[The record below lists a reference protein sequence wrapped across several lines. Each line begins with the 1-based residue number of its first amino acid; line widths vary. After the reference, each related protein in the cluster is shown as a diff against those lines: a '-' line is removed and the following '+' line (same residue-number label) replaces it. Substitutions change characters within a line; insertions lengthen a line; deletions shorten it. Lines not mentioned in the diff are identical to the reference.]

1 MSSLRPISRAA
12 VRAASSKT
20 LLRPLVRLYSSKPD
34 PSTIPNHELDVG
46 ELQGAKFK
54 IEPLR
59 RVGEDPSVMR
69 ARLLCQ
75 FSSPSLPLQA
85 RTHTYILTQFLF
97 QKHKPIL
104 IPHFFGG
111 KTNQQKHLQTNP
123 ENEEP
128 WNPTCSSQPSPPP
141 TSAR

>member
-12 VRAASSKT
+12 VHAASSKT
-20 LLRPLVRLYSSKPD
+20 LRPLVRLHSSKPD

-75 FSSPSLPLQA
+75 LPPPSLPLHA
-85 RTHTYILTQFLF
+85 RHFLSPVMPYSIL
-97 QKHKPIL
+97 
-104 IPHFFGG
+104 
-111 KTNQQKHLQTNP
+111 
-123 ENEEP
+123 
-128 WNPTCSSQPSPPP
+128 P
-141 TSAR
+141 TSL